1 MKKIIFYITLTIATC
16 GISIAQEVD
25 IMMYNRDINGVE
37 IGDTLKYDQVV
48 LQFGEPSRYYENDSG
63 DLGVDKLYYYGKN
76 HLQFNDD
83 VFIGFGLR
91 DALFAALTNHIED
104 GLKVGDKLSRL
115 DNFKYG
121 KPEYHRWNTYL
132 LFTGSDN
139 PVYLIVENGIII
151 GIDYNDPM

>member
-1 MKKIIFYITLTIATC
+1 MACSISLAQDIDMMLYDRDVN
-16 GISIAQEVD
+16 GI
-25 IMMYNRDINGVE
+25 E

-48 LQFGEPSRYYENDSG
+48 LLFGEPKRYYEHDSE
-63 DLGVDKLYYYGKN
+63 DLGVNKHYYYGENIFIFKDN
-76 HLQFNDD
+76 

-91 DALFAALTNHIED
+91 DALFAALTNHIEG

-121 KPEYHRWNTYL
+121 KPECHRWNTYL